1 MPVTS
6 SKNHS
11 FGIFYRR
18 TKSKAVSKSSQKVLF
33 KTVSLFS
40 PLFQGTKYISR
51 IPPSPPS
58 PSPPSG
64 PSNQHGRNQ
73 VYTSKLQVASC
84 KLQVASCK
92 LQVENYKLQVE
103 NYKLQVAIFK
113 LPLRL
118 LLLLVYIAFSCS
130 IYSLYISNAAY
141 SKLYYMEQGTMSSAR
156 DFYSTST
163 SPVSLIKGVK
173 DLVPS

>member
-1 MPVTS
+1 MAE
-6 SKNHS
+6 
-11 FGIFYRR
+11 
-18 TKSKAVSKSSQKVLF
+18 TKFIQASCKS
-33 KTVSLFS
+33 
-40 PLFQGTKYISR
+40 
-51 IPPSPPS
+51 
-58 PSPPSG
+58 
-64 PSNQHGRNQ
+64 
-73 VYTSKLQVASC
+73 QVASC

-156 DFYSTST
+156 DFCIGDPCEALMRSNLTQLFGFY
-163 SPVSLIKGVK
+163 
-173 DLVPS
+173 D